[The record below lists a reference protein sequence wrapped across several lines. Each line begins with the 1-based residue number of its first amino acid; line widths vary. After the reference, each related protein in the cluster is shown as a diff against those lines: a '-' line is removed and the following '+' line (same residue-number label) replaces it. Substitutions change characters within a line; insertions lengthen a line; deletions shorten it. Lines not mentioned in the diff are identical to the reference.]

1 MNLEQSQSIANLQI
15 PVMNVTGIRKSRI
28 QVAKRVFQLAA
39 SGGHPYRNHSPE
51 SWAKKWLKS
60 KEFVL
65 MEIDINAAACVHM
78 PGHPEGVSHYFQCS
92 TDSMDPIV
100 VDGNKRRMGRTAL
113 GYIPEVTV
121 HDGKH
126 RLKAQRM
133 QGHTR
138 IMAWVGTKVIDRI
151 KKRGGVEIHAAAWK
165 KYKKSGIIPSM
176 NKTEVAYELYA
187 ATVPSVG
194 LAHTVT
200 RQSTGEGGSRPRNAT
215 ANINAKKKMKAGG
228 PGSGRR
234 KELESLQ
241 RQAEDSAHQANT
253 AEERAMWQKKAE
265 IHQREI
271 NKLQGMGGGGTAG
284 GSSASGGSGSNPLR
298 MGIMSKKQKVKAAD
312 CNACGA
318 RSSGSL
324 EDESA
329 SDDKVPPDPSDTK
342 QRVDP
347 SDRRKFN
354 PTKPQLRAPGT
365 RPGQSNEY
373 GLNDAAAYGSNI
385 GPRIPNGGASK
396 SDFSRGKLTVNAMGH
411 EVACMCGMCMKSKKN
426 MDASGLKV
434 KTINM
439 KAPPGREDQVMELKK
454 KYGEGSPIPF
464 QIAWDQYQSKKHN

>member
-92 TDSMDPIV
+92 KDSMDPIV

-121 HDGKH
+121 NDGKH

-138 IMAWVGTKVIDRI
+138 IMAWVGTKVIDKI

-165 KYKKSGIIPSM
+165 KYKQTGIIPSM

-187 ATVPSVG
+187 ATVPSTG
-194 LAHTVT
+194 LANTVT

-215 ANINAKKKMKAGG
+215 ANINAKKKMK
-228 PGSGRR
+228 
-234 KELESLQ
+234 
-241 RQAEDSAHQANT
+241 
-253 AEERAMWQKKAE
+253 
-265 IHQREI
+265 
-271 NKLQGMGGGGTAG
+271 GMGGGGSAG
-284 GSSASGGSGSNPLR
+284 GASNSGGSGSNPLR
-298 MGIMSKKQKVKAAD
+298 MGIMESGGPGSGRKKTTQSEFLKTGKWPSSATRRENLKKARGFEAAD

-329 SDDKVPPDPSDTK
+329 SDDKVPPDPSDNG

-464 QIAWDQYQSKKHN
+464 QIAWDQYQSKKNN